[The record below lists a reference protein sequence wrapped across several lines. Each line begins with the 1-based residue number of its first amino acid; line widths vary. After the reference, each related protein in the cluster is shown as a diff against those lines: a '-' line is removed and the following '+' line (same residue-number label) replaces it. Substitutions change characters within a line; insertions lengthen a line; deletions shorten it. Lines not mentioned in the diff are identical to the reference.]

1 MLDYLEA
8 FKSIE
13 PYAEKDIPAAIDRIL
28 EAREF
33 SRMLAYVFPDRDVA
47 EIQQK
52 LQGIRRQS
60 EFQQEFMYFVV
71 KELLAKTSNGLS
83 HDGLQQLKPDTPY
96 LFIANHRDIVLDSSL
111 LQVFLLEKGMPTS
124 EIVSGN
130 NLFTTPFITDLG
142 KVNKIVSIPRNG
154 NRLEVMNNSKVLS
167 AYIRHTL
174 LEKKNSLWIAQRNG
188 RTKDGHDKTEEALLK
203 MLNLSGE
210 GELRENF
217 ARLNIVPVSVS
228 YEYEPCAALK
238 VNEMYASQKGTYEK
252 KPGEDF
258 LSIITGL
265 TQQKGK
271 IHLHVGTPLNDV
283 LQQFVYEST
292 SRNESIKQ
300 LASFID
306 RQIYENYKLWKTN
319 YIAFDLLHNSQAY
332 SQYYTPDESRSF
344 QQFAAAEIQSC
355 EGEKAGSLALYYRM
369 YANPVLNQKKG

>member
-1 MLDYLEA
+1 MLDYQQA
-8 FKSIE
+8 FRSIE
-13 PYAEKDIPAAIDRIL
+13 PYTERDIPAAIARIL
-28 EAREF
+28 EAKEF
-33 SRMLAYVFPDRDVA
+33 SSMLAYIFPDRDA
-47 EIQQK
+47 AAIKQQ
-52 LQGIRRQS
+52 LHGIRKQA
-60 EFQQEFMYFVV
+60 EFQQKFMYYVV
-71 KELLAKTSNGLS
+71 KELVAKTADGVS
-83 HDGLQQLKPDTPY
+83 HDGLQKLHADSPY

-111 LQVFLLEKGMPTS
+111 LQALFLERNMPTS

-154 NRLEVMNNSKVLS
+154 NRLEIMNNSKVLS
-167 AYIRHTL
+167 AYIRYTL
-174 LEKKNSLWIAQRNG
+174 TKKKTSLWIAQRNG
-188 RTKDGHDKTEEALLK
+188 RTKDGYDKTEEALLK

-217 ARLNIVPVSVS
+217 AQLNIVPVSIS

-271 IHLHVGTPLNDV
+271 IHLHVGTPVNDV
-283 LQQFVYEST
+283 LQLLDNEST
-292 SRNESIKQ
+292 NRNEYIKQ
-300 LASFID
+300 IASFID
-306 RQIYENYKLWKTN
+306 RQIYANYKLWKTN
-319 YIAFDLLHNSQAY
+319 YIAFDLLHNSLTY
-332 SQYYTPDESRSF
+332 NQYYTPAEARSF
-344 QQFAAAEIQSC
+344 QQFAMEEIQSC
-355 EGEKAGSLALYYRM
+355 EGEKAGLLALYYRM